1 MYSSELIRN
10 GSKVLKLN
18 KIKTHLLDT
27 EIIISNI
34 LNKKREIFLAGEDC
48 KVSNNDIKKF
58 NTLIQRRKNYEPLAY
73 ILNRK
78 EFWSES
84 FLVNRNTLI
93 PRPETELMVE
103 KIVEV
108 FKNSEPFVLDIGT
121 GSGCI
126 LISILKELKK
136 AKGLGID
143 ISKKALLVANK
154 NACDPSIE
162 GRVKFLHRSVND
174 KLNRKFDLIVSNPPY
189 ICTHALKNLD
199 KDIKYF
205 EPKVALDGGKDGLDV
220 IKKVIYKAK
229 ELLRKKG
236 ILAIEIGNK
245 QYTKVSK
252 ILRINRFRKKHLI
265 SDYRRNIRCVVSI
278 LEN

>member
-10 GSKVLKLN
+10 GSKVLKLH

-34 LNKKREIFLAGEDC
+34 LKKKREIFLAGKDC

-73 ILNRK
+73 IFNRK

-93 PRPETELMVE
+93 PRPETELMIE

-108 FKNSEPFVLDIGT
+108 FKKSEPFVLDIGT

-162 GRVKFLHRSVND
+162 GRVKFLHRSIND

-252 ILRINRFRKKHLI
+252 ILRINRFRIKHLI

>member
-1 MYSSELIRN
+1 MFSSELIRN
-10 GSKVLKLN
+10 GSKVLKSKN
-18 KIKTHLLDT
+18 IKTYLLDT
-27 EIIISNI
+27 EIIISNL
-34 LNKKREIFLAGEDC
+34 LNKRREKFLAGEDP
-48 KVSNNDIKKF
+48 KVSTNNIKKF
-58 NTLIQRRKNYEPLAY
+58 NNLIQRRKNYEPIAY

-84 FLVNRNTLI
+84 FYVDRNTLI

-103 KIVEV
+103 KIVKD
-108 FKNSEPFVLDIGT
+108 FKNSAPFVLDIGT

-136 AKGLGID
+136 AKGIGID

-154 NACDPSIE
+154 NAKNSNVK
-162 GRVKFLHRSVND
+162 GRIKFLHRSIND
-174 KLNRKFDLIVSNPPY
+174 KLDKKFDLIVSNPPY
-189 ICTHALKNLD
+189 ICTHDLKNLD
-199 KDIKYF
+199 KDIKNF
-205 EPKVALDGGKDGLDV
+205 EPKIALDGGNDGLDV
-220 IKKVIYKAK
+220 VKKVIYKAK

-245 QYTKVSK
+245 QYTEVSK
-252 ILRINRFRKKHLI
+252 ILRINKFRKKYLI
-265 SDYRRNIRCVVSI
+265 SDYHRNIRCVVSV

>member
-10 GSKVLKLN
+10 GSKVLKLH

-34 LNKKREIFLAGEDC
+34 LKKKREIFLAGKDC

-73 ILNRK
+73 IFNRK

-93 PRPETELMVE
+93 PRPETELMIE

-162 GRVKFLHRSVND
+162 GRVKFLHRSIND